1 MQLCC
6 IGQIA
11 LQKYGAP
18 SGMFPGQALPWAVG
32 MESQTG
38 VVLASCSSEP
48 DSVGP
53 SPHSLGLP
61 TAAAAALPG
70 PLLGTERSL
79 GAGMQAVG
87 PKVRY
92 AFLKNSLG

>member
-1 MQLCC
+1 
-6 IGQIA
+6 
-11 LQKYGAP
+11 
-18 SGMFPGQALPWAVG
+18 MFPGPALTWAVG

-38 VVLASCSSEP
+38 VVRASCSSEP

-53 SPHSLGLP
+53 SSHSLGLP
-61 TAAAAALPG
+61 TAAAMAMPG
-70 PLLGTERSL
+70 PLLGTERRL
-79 GAGMQAVG
+79 GSGMQAVR